1 MTVIVTKLPG
11 GVSQLFNPDTGKIT
25 YKSKLDEA
33 YLKINAF
40 NGIVKFN
47 KKGSRAIVDGP
58 NTTIEDCEII
68 KPDNT
73 SYNDALQKTLNFE
86 KKFKEEQISQ
96 LKQEVDD
103 INSNIPV

>member
-1 MTVIVTKLPG
+1 MPG

-33 YLKINAF
+33 YMKIDAF
-40 NGIVKFN
+40 SGIVKFN

-58 NTTIEDCEII
+58 NTTIDDCEII
-68 KPDNT
+68 KPESP
-73 SYNDALQKTLNFE
+73 SYNDAIQKVLNFE
-86 KKFKEEQISQ
+86 KKFKEEQISN

-103 INSNIPV
+103 ITSKIPN